1 MVQEVN
7 VYHISKASFYYKLTR
22 SKSCMLSRVK
32 RMMVQNVRI
41 AEGMQVWLLFT
52 VAAAV
57 GFAGQV
63 RQAGREARHV
73 GSVRCV
79 GSRHSGPGTGS

>member
-1 MVQEVN
+1 MC
-7 VYHISKASFYYKLTR
+7 IILA
-22 SKSCMLSRVK
+22 K
-32 RMMVQNVRI
+32 RRFIMSLHQNVRI
-41 AEGMQVWLLFT
+41 AEGIT

>member
-1 MVQEVN
+1 MSL
-7 VYHISKASFYYKLTR
+7 H
-22 SKSCMLSRVK
+22 
-32 RMMVQNVRI
+32 QNVRI
-41 AEGMQVWLLFT
+41 AEGIT